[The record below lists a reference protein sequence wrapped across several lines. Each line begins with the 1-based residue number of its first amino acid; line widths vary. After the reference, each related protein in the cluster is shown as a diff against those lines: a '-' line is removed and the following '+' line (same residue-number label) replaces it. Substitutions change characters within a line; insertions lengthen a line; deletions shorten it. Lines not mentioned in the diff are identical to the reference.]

1 MDDGFNIKLNKIKK
15 LLGITPKTPNEHI
28 QSGLVYE
35 EKDIANAKDPLEF
48 LGRSLLLDIEHEMP
62 THSTEEHPGYK
73 LWVDFCNERAE
84 KTPEPDK
91 YGGFNDRRDLQKI
104 IRLFDKFPK
113 LKENVSGY
121 IELIKEL
128 DRDDSHR
135 TVEGSLNMIFLSL
148 NIEPEQ
154 ANNYAEV
161 VKCLRRL
168 YKTEGEN
175 TPIELWEIDTKFE
188 NMDPQKF
195 VEEFNRLKPI
205 LDKIDLN
212 FKTVSKMTK
221 GKLSV
226 SDEHIQKVAS
236 AITDINPQA
245 TPLKRQIIHE
255 MLKTEASKDNEKF
268 KHLNKWLH
276 IVDKNIETKKT
287 FLPNTYVL
295 LNKIIFDEDE
305 TGGWDPNLDEKCE
318 LYEKL
323 LNNEEI
329 IKALKKNEITLT
341 DKGFVVRN
349 KTISEE
355 ELIKEENIGH
365 LDFVKMAQYQEQQAQ
380 KIADKIAKELP
391 IDIQIEYIIHK
402 HGKSGI
408 QLSLLELLANIS
420 KDELYQYFDKVDA
433 IKTKMKQ
440 KPELYLN
447 EDTSDKEINNIYID
461 HFAQTYAKHLYILFN
476 IYDKEAIDTL
486 MRKRLNDFSSYLIA
500 LNNLNKDNLALLKDL
515 VNSCNIDGKPFLPT
529 QKIEFIDL
537 IKAYKYNE
545 VPFDKMKE
553 MAKSGRV
560 DLAKLQI
567 TLFEELMKNA
577 GMTEEEIAKI
587 PKEKLVAWD
596 KNYTHLLA
604 KAIQESDG
612 TAFSDILRAAN
623 LEPDFIK
630 YIHNKNNEYGKAN
643 ANTQIAFDKMNM
655 NYEKWIKPNKENEI
669 RFISKDKNTE
679 QLKQIA
685 SQITED
691 MNVLMQTPA
700 KGFISKQFPNCI
712 KGDSFFI
719 PKEYLT
725 SKNKLTEF
733 VKILADTS
741 ENGQLAQVWKRAQGN
756 IASNDANKIAKAQNT
771 LTVLNHLNQRL
782 DDLSNVQ
789 EGAKLTETL
798 DLTIKMWDRNP
809 QKDIFQGNYST
820 CCIGMGDFNDYA
832 MPHYILNTAYNMIE
846 LVDNNSGEIIGNA
859 LCYFVKDKSGQPA
872 FIVDNIEIRNS
883 KKPSNEVGIEIRTA
897 IAEYASKIAKD
908 VTGNDKTKIYMGGS
922 YNDVEWE
929 DLNSHKETVTFI
941 GDIDTNK
948 IYMDL
953 YGGTT
958 YKSEFTKDCK
968 LYKLR

>member
-1 MDDGFNIKLNKIKK
+1 MDDGLNINPNQIIKISNTNQNKAE
-15 LLGITPKTPNEHI
+15 TPQI
-28 QSGLVYE
+28 SDVVYE

-62 THSTEEHPGYK
+62 AHSTENNPDYN
-73 LWVDFCNERAE
+73 LWVDFCKERA
-84 KTPEPDK
+84 KNSPEPDR
-91 YGGFNDRRDLQKI
+91 YGGFNDKRDLRKI
-104 IRLFDKFPK
+104 IGLFNKFPK
-113 LKENVSGY
+113 LKENVPDY

-128 DRDDSHR
+128 DSGSSHP
-135 TVEGSLNMIFLSL
+135 TIEGSLNMIFLSL
-148 NIEPEQ
+148 NIEPAQ
-154 ANNYAEV
+154 ANDYTEV

-168 YKTEGEN
+168 YKAEKEDI
-175 TPIELWEIDTKFE
+175 PVELWEVDTKFE
-188 NMDPQKF
+188 EMEPKKF

-205 LDKIDLN
+205 LDKLDLN
-212 FKTVSKMTK
+212 FKTVSKMAK
-221 GKLSV
+221 GKLSIT
-226 SDEHIQKVAS
+226 DEHIQKVAS
-236 AITDINPQA
+236 AIADINPPA
-245 TPLKRQIIHE
+245 TPLKRQIIDE
-255 MLKTEASKDNEKF
+255 MLKTESSHDDKKF
-268 KHLNKWLH
+268 DHLNKWLH
-276 IVDKNIETKKT
+276 IVEQNIETKKF
-287 FLPNTYVL
+287 FLPNTHIL
-295 LNKIIFDEDE
+295 LNKIIFNEDT
-305 TGGWDPNLDEKCE
+305 TGGWDPNLDEKCK

-323 LNNEEI
+323 LNNKEI
-329 IKALKKNEITLT
+329 IEALKKKEIELT
-341 DKGFVVRN
+341 DHGFVIRN
-349 KTISEE
+349 EE
-355 ELIKEENIGH
+355 IPEEDLIKKEDIGE
-365 LDFVKMAQYQEQQAQ
+365 LDFDKIVQYQKQQTQ
-380 KIADKIAKELP
+380 KIADKIANELP
-391 IDIQIEYIIHK
+391 IDILIESIISK
-402 HGKSGI
+402 HGRSGI
-408 QLSLLELLANIS
+408 HLSQLELLASTS

-440 KPELYLN
+440 KPGLYLN
-447 EDTSDKEINNIYID
+447 GDTSDEKMNNICIND
-461 HFAQTYAKHLYILFN
+461 FAKTYARELYSLFN
-476 IYDKEAIDTL
+476 VYDKETIDTL
-486 MRKRLNDFSSYLIA
+486 MRKRLNDFSSYLINLEQ
-500 LNNLNKDNLALLKDL
+500 LNQDNVTLLKNL
-515 VNSCNIDGKPFLPT
+515 VNSCNIDGKPFMPT

-545 VPFDKMKE
+545 VPFDKMQE
-553 MAKSGRV
+553 MANSGRV

-567 TLFEELMKNA
+567 ILFEELMKNA
-577 GMTEEEIAKI
+577 GMSEEEISQI

-596 KNYTHLLA
+596 KSYTHLLA
-604 KAIQESDG
+604 KAIQESSD
-612 TAFSDILRAAN
+612 TAFQDILRAAN

-630 YIHNKNNEYGKAN
+630 YIHDENNEYGKAN
-643 ANTQIAFDKMNM
+643 ANTKKAFNKMNM
-655 NYEKWIKPNKENEI
+655 NYDNWLKPNKENEI
-669 RFISKDKNTE
+669 KFISKDKNTE

-691 MNVLMQTPA
+691 MNTLIQTPA

-733 VKILADTS
+733 VNILADTS

-756 IASNDANKIAKAQNT
+756 ITSNDANKVAKAQNT

-782 DDLSNVQ
+782 DDLSKVQ

-832 MPHYILNTAYNMIE
+832 MPHFILNTAYNMIE
-846 LVDNNSGEIIGNA
+846 LVDNNSGETIGNA
-859 LCYFVKDKSGQPA
+859 LCYFVKDENGKPA
-872 FIVDNIEIRNS
+872 FIVDNIEIKNS

-908 VTGNDKTKIYMGGS
+908 VTGDDKTKIYMSGA

-929 DLNSHKETVTFI
+929 DLNSHKESVTFI
-941 GDIDTNK
+941 GDIDTDK

-953 YGGTT
+953 FGGTT
-958 YKSEFTKDCK
+958 WKSEFTRDCK